1 MVGVT
6 APPETD
12 ITRIRKYCQGRV
24 PAHFRPQVRVEAAV
38 RGNSVTIFDCR
49 PPWHPNLTEWSEVR
63 VAQLRYSADTHQ
75 WHLYWADRNGRWHRY
90 DDLAPGAV
98 DQALNEIEADPTC
111 IFWG

>member
-1 MVGVT
+1 M
-6 APPETD
+6 
-12 ITRIRKYCQGRV
+12 
-24 PAHFRPQVRVEAAV
+24 
-38 RGNSVTIFDCR
+38 
-49 PPWHPNLTEWSEVR
+49 
-63 VAQLRYSADTHQ
+63 AQLRYSADTHQ